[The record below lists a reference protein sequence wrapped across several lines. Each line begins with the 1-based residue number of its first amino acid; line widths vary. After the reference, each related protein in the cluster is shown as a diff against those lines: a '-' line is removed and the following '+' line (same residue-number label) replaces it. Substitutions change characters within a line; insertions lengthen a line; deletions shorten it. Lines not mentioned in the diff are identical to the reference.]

1 MDKTTLVNKSVLAIV
16 VAAISALFLGII
28 WRFLEAIF
36 LAGLFAAVFHPL
48 YRKILRLFGNSR
60 GVASLFTLLIV
71 LCFVFIPIVMIGTVF
86 VGQGVELAS
95 NSLPWFQNAVNQPGF
110 MSSQLEKLP
119 FYSVVEPYRDQL
131 AERLGGVFV
140 LASSTV
146 VDLLQSATR
155 GTVNTVITALL
166 VFYSFFFFLMDGDK
180 LIKHILYY
188 LPLDDKNEGLLLNRF
203 RSVTIATLKGTAVI
217 GFLQGTLAGIGL
229 WVCNIPNALFLSV
242 AMMLLSVVPGIGA
255 ALVWIPACIY
265 LAVNGQW
272 VFAIGLF
279 VYCALL
285 VGSIDNVL
293 RPKLVGSDT
302 QLHEL
307 MIFFSTLG
315 GLLTFGLPGFIIGP
329 IIAALFVTVW
339 EIYGVEFSDWLP
351 KTNFIPHSEK
361 IKNRE
366 EIGKHQKTQSSDDE
380 QIADESTSKMS
391 DKDTSYDSSDSS
403 ENQHLEDSQTK
414 NTLAENLNYPSA
426 DSPSSGR
433 DNNAV

>member
-48 YRKILRLFGNSR
+48 YRKILRLFGGSR

-86 VGQGVELAS
+86 VGQGAELAA

-140 LASSTV
+140 FASSTA

-155 GTVNTVITALL
+155 GTVNAVITALL

-351 KTNFIPHSEK
+351 KTNFVPHSEK
-361 IKNRE
+361 VQQREKLRREQQALNDAGPGAAASQATVDNNADDSAAAKQAAGDDQSNNNKNN
-366 EIGKHQKTQSSDDE
+366 QATDLNYPAADNQSSD
-380 QIADESTSKMS
+380 
-391 DKDTSYDSSDSS
+391 KD
-403 ENQHLEDSQTK
+403 N
-414 NTLAENLNYPSA
+414 
-426 DSPSSGR
+426 
-433 DNNAV
+433 

>member
-48 YRKILRLFGNSR
+48 YRKVLRLFGGSR
-60 GVASLFTLLIV
+60 GVASLCTLLIV
-71 LCFVFIPIVMIGTVF
+71 LCFVFIPIVMVGTVF
-86 VGQGVELAS
+86 VGQGAELAS
-95 NSLPWFQNAVNQPGF
+95 NSLPWFQNAMNQPGF
-110 MSSQLEKLP
+110 ISSQLEKLP

-131 AERLGGVFV
+131 AERVGGVFV
-140 LASSTV
+140 FASSTA

-155 GTVNTVITALL
+155 GTVNAVITALL

-265 LAVNGQW
+265 LAANGQW

-351 KTNFIPHSEK
+351 TTNFVPHSEK
-361 IKNRE
+361 LRNRAKQNTVE
-366 EIGKHQKTQSSDDE
+366 SASSAQDNTDPADSSKPETDLAAKELRTENNTERADDLNYLAADNQSSD
-380 QIADESTSKMS
+380 
-391 DKDTSYDSSDSS
+391 KDD
-403 ENQHLEDSQTK
+403 
-414 NTLAENLNYPSA
+414 
-426 DSPSSGR
+426 
-433 DNNAV
+433 NAV

>member
-48 YRKILRLFGNSR
+48 YRKILRLFGGSR

-71 LCFVFIPIVMIGTVF
+71 LCFVFIPIVMVGTVF
-86 VGQGVELAS
+86 VGQGAELAA
-95 NSLPWFQNAVNQPGF
+95 NSLPWFQNAINQPGF

-119 FYSVVEPYRDQL
+119 FYSAVEPYRDQL
-131 AERLGGVFV
+131 TERLGGVFV
-140 LASSTV
+140 FASSTA

-155 GTVNTVITALL
+155 GTVNAVITALL

-265 LAVNGQW
+265 LAANGQW

-351 KTNFIPHSEK
+351 KTNFVPHSEK
-361 IKNRE
+361 ILNRE
-366 EIGKHQKTQSSDDE
+366 NLEKARKGPAQNSESQHSGRQSTV
-380 QIADESTSKMS
+380 ASTSQS
-391 DKDTSYDSSDSS
+391 PDDNAGSHRRS
-403 ENQHLEDSQTK
+403 
-414 NTLAENLNYPSA
+414 NT
-426 DSPSSGR
+426 
-433 DNNAV
+433 

>member
-1 MDKTTLVNKSVLAIV
+1 MVSTTLVNKSVLAIV

-48 YRKILRLFGNSR
+48 YRRILPITGSR
-60 GVASLFTLLIV
+60 KGISSLLTLLIV

-86 VGQGVELAS
+86 VGQGAQLAS
-95 NSLPWFQNAVNQPGF
+95 NTLPWFQSVVNEPGF
-110 MSSQLEKLP
+110 ITSQLERLP
-119 FYSVVEPYRDQL
+119 FYGLVEPYRDQL
-131 AERLGGVFV
+131 AERLGGLFV
-140 LASSTV
+140 ATSSTA
-146 VDLLQSATR
+146 VDILQSATR
-155 GTVNTVITALL
+155 GTVSAVITLLL
-166 VFYSFFFFLMDGDK
+166 VLYSFFFFLMDGDK

-188 LPLDDKNEGLLLNRF
+188 LPLDDKNEVLLLNRF

-242 AMMLLSVVPGIGA
+242 TMMLLSVVPGIGA

-265 LAVNGQW
+265 LAINGQW

-279 VYCALL
+279 LYSALL
-285 VGSIDNVL
+285 VGSIDNIL

-339 EIYGVEFSDWLP
+339 EIYAVEFKDWLP
-351 KTNFIPHSEK
+351 VTKFIPHG
-361 IKNRE
+361 E
-366 EIGKHQKTQSSDDE
+366 ENLTTDE
-380 QIADESTSKMS
+380 ANETIVAEVEELS
-391 DKDTSYDSSDSS
+391 DKLHLTNDEHAPDPINGPDSESGYDPGND
-403 ENQHLEDSQTK
+403 
-414 NTLAENLNYPSA
+414 P
-426 DSPSSGR
+426 G
-433 DNNAV
+433 NNNNRSV

>member
-1 MDKTTLVNKSVLAIV
+1 MLQVVRPMDNTIVNKSVLLIV
-16 VAAISALFLGII
+16 VAAISALFFGII
-28 WRFLEAIF
+28 GRFIEAIF
-36 LAGLFAAVFHPL
+36 LASLFAAVFHPV
-48 YRKILRLFGNSR
+48 YRKFLSWLPHHR
-60 GVASLFTLLIV
+60 GVASLATLLLV
-71 LCFVFIPIVMIGTVF
+71 LCFIFIPVTLIALVVAGQAADFASVAIPYLQQIINEPQTV
-86 VGQGVELAS
+86 QSWLQA
-95 NSLPWFQNAVNQPGF
+95 
-110 MSSQLEKLP
+110 LP
-119 FYSVVEPYRDQL
+119 FYDRLLPYRELITQS
-131 AERLGGVFV
+131 LGNV
-140 LASSTV
+140 LITFSNTAV
-146 VDLLQSATR
+146 EVLQSATIS
-155 GTVNTVITALL
+155 TVNAMITGLL
-166 VFYSFFFFLMDGDK
+166 VLYSFFFFLLDGDR
-180 LIKHILYY
+180 LLRLILYY
-188 LPLDDKNEGLLLNRF
+188 LPLDDKNEGLLLYRF
-203 RSVTIATLKGTAVI
+203 RSVTVATLKGTAVI

-265 LAVNGQW
+265 LAANGQW

-351 KTNFIPHSEK
+351 TTNFVPHSEK
-361 IKNRE
+361 LRNRAKQNTVE
-366 EIGKHQKTQSSDDE
+366 SASSAQDNTDPADSSKPETDLAAKELRTENNTERADDLNYLAADNQSSD
-380 QIADESTSKMS
+380 
-391 DKDTSYDSSDSS
+391 KDD
-403 ENQHLEDSQTK
+403 
-414 NTLAENLNYPSA
+414 
-426 DSPSSGR
+426 
-433 DNNAV
+433 NAV

>member
-1 MDKTTLVNKSVLAIV
+1 MDKSTLVNKSVLAIV

-48 YRKILRLFGNSR
+48 YRKILRVFGGNR
-60 GVASLFTLLIV
+60 GVSSLCTLLIV

-86 VGQGVELAS
+86 VGQGAEFAS
-95 NSLPWFQNAVNQPGF
+95 NTLPWFQNIINDPGF
-110 MSSQLEKLP
+110 ITAQLEKLP
-119 FYSVVEPYRDQL
+119 FYGIVEPYRDQL
-131 AERLGGVFV
+131 AEGLGGVFV
-140 LASSTV
+140 AASSTA

-155 GTVNTVITALL
+155 GTVNAVITALL
-166 VFYSFFFFLMDGDK
+166 VFYSFFFFLMDGDR
-180 LIKHILYY
+180 LIKQILYY
-188 LPLDDKNEGLLLNRF
+188 LPLDDNNEALLLNRF

-217 GFLQGTLAGIGL
+217 GFLQGSLAGIGL

-242 AMMLLSVVPGIGA
+242 TMMLLSVVPGIGA
-255 ALVWIPACIY
+255 ALVWIPACIF

-272 VFAIGLF
+272 VLAIGLF

-285 VGSIDNVL
+285 VGSIDNIL

-315 GLLTFGLPGFIIGP
+315 GLLMFGIPGFIIGP

-339 EIYGVEFSDWLP
+339 EIYGVEFQDWLP
-351 KTNFIPHSEK
+351 ETSFLPHGEK
-361 IKNRE
+361 KRHNPDAP
-366 EIGKHQKTQSSDDE
+366 TQSVAE
-380 QIADESTSKMS
+380 V
-391 DKDTSYDSSDSS
+391 
-403 ENQHLEDSQTK
+403 DSQSNDELDYL
-414 NTLAENLNYPSA
+414 NTNS
-426 DSPSSGR
+426 
-433 DNNAV
+433 DNIEPDQDNKPV

>member
-48 YRKILRLFGNSR
+48 YRRILRLFGGNR
-60 GVASLFTLLIV
+60 GFAALTTLLIV

-86 VGQGVELAS
+86 VGQGAELAS
-95 NSLPWFQNAVNQPGF
+95 NSLPWFQNAINQPGF
-110 MSSQLEKLP
+110 ITAQLEKLP
-119 FYSVVEPYRDQL
+119 FYGVVEPYRDQL
-131 AERLGGVFV
+131 AERVGGVAM
-140 LASSTV
+140 LASSTA

-155 GTVNTVITALL
+155 GTVNAVITALL

-188 LPLDDKNEGLLLNRF
+188 LPLDDKNEGLLLSRF

-217 GFLQGTLAGIGL
+217 GFLQGSLAGIGL

-265 LAVNGQW
+265 LAANGQW
-272 VFAIGLF
+272 VLALGLF
-279 VYCALL
+279 AYCALL

-351 KTNFIPHSEK
+351 RTNFVPHGEK
-361 IKNRE
+361 IQNS
-366 EIGKHQKTQSSDDE
+366 KTQSTVETASNLPGESESHDSTDQTEEVQPEGNQADD
-380 QIADESTSKMS
+380 
-391 DKDTSYDSSDSS
+391 
-403 ENQHLEDSQTK
+403 
-414 NTLAENLNYPSA
+414 LNYPTA
-426 DSPSSGR
+426 ENQTTDK
-433 DNNAV
+433 DNKSV

>member
-1 MDKTTLVNKSVLAIV
+1 VINWLNVS
-16 VAAISALFLGII
+16 AAY
-28 WRFLEAIF
+28 
-36 LAGLFAAVFHPL
+36 L
-48 YRKILRLFGNSR
+48 Y
-60 GVASLFTLLIV
+60 
-71 LCFVFIPIVMIGTVF
+71 
-86 VGQGVELAS
+86 
-95 NSLPWFQNAVNQPGF
+95 
-110 MSSQLEKLP
+110 
-119 FYSVVEPYRDQL
+119 
-131 AERLGGVFV
+131 
-140 LASSTV
+140 
-146 VDLLQSATR
+146 
-155 GTVNTVITALL
+155 ALL

-180 LIKHILYY
+180 LIKRILYY

-265 LAVNGQW
+265 LAANGQW

-339 EIYGVEFSDWLP
+339 EIYGVEFSHWLP
-351 KTNFIPHSEK
+351 KTNFVPHSEK
-361 IKNRE
+361 MQNRDKIRNLEKTRNSE
-366 EIGKHQKTQSSDDE
+366 EHTGDKQNTVASATQSLDESDAYTTQDPAENQKTENNQGQGMNYPDE
-380 QIADESTSKMS
+380 GNQTS
-391 DKDTSYDSSDSS
+391 DKD
-403 ENQHLEDSQTK
+403 N
-414 NTLAENLNYPSA
+414 
-426 DSPSSGR
+426 
-433 DNNAV
+433 NNAV

>member
-1 MDKTTLVNKSVLAIV
+1 MVSTALVNKSVLAIV

-48 YRKILRLFGNSR
+48 YRRILRFLGGR
-60 GVASLFTLLIV
+60 KGIASLCTLLIV

-86 VGQGVELAS
+86 VGQGAQLAS
-95 NSLPWFQNAVNQPGF
+95 NTLPWFQNVVNEPGF
-110 MSSQLEKLP
+110 ITSQLERLP
-119 FYSVVEPYRDQL
+119 FYSIVEPYRDQL
-131 AERLGGVFV
+131 AERLGGLFV
-140 LASSTV
+140 ATSSTA
-146 VDLLQSATR
+146 VDILQSATR
-155 GTVNTVITALL
+155 GTVSAVITMLL
-166 VFYSFFFFLMDGDK
+166 VLYSFFFFLMDGDR
-180 LIKHILYY
+180 LIEHILYY
-188 LPLDDKNEGLLLNRF
+188 LPLDDKNEVLLLNRF

-217 GFLQGTLAGIGL
+217 GFLQGSLAGIGL

-242 AMMLLSVVPGIGA
+242 TMMLLSVVPGIGA

-265 LAVNGQW
+265 LAINGQW

-279 VYCALL
+279 LYSALL
-285 VGSIDNVL
+285 VGSIDNIL

-339 EIYGVEFSDWLP
+339 EIYAVEFKEWLP
-351 KTNFIPHSEK
+351 VTNFIPHSE
-361 IKNRE
+361 
-366 EIGKHQKTQSSDDE
+366 QTLSSDKAE
-380 QIADESTSKMS
+380 ESLTTEVEELADKL
-391 DKDTSYDSSDSS
+391 DVPDTEYLSDS
-403 ENQHLEDSQTK
+403 
-414 NTLAENLNYPSA
+414 
-426 DSPSSGR
+426 
-433 DNNAV
+433 DNHPDNDNRSV